1 MFWIGQNTN
10 PTLIHSLNLHCMKAP
25 CLKEHANFSAP
36 HHIQARPRVRIT
48 PHMSSNC
55 SLITRHKTRRQL
67 SSTCT
72 YMRVTLLHPQ
82 DMINFS
88 LQFLH
93 TLSQFHYWLE
103 RWSDNMPAG
112 TFRSLWRLLAT
123 VPEHFPPPLPLI
135 HYYRTDQETINY
147 FFFVFRQQAYIAP
160 KSKAIYIKITRIYER
175 KWERVKT

>member
-1 MFWIGQNTN
+1 MAQRDMTNHISHIPILDTTLISIKLFHLTRDLLVIVGRLSHEVYTYLYMIMIIIKFLNQLYIPPNTIIEMFWIGQNTN
-10 PTLIHSLNLHCMKAP
+10 PTLIHSLNLHRMKAP

-93 TLSQFHYWLE
+93 TLSQFHY
-103 RWSDNMPAG
+103 
-112 TFRSLWRLLAT
+112 
-123 VPEHFPPPLPLI
+123 
-135 HYYRTDQETINY
+135 
-147 FFFVFRQQAYIAP
+147 
-160 KSKAIYIKITRIYER
+160 
-175 KWERVKT
+175 